1 MARLMAT
8 ELSCADMS
16 VREINTVLRGLPD
29 GTAVQISQPR
39 GRHNLVVGIS
49 GRLDITIAGNA
60 GYFIGGLCD
69 GPAVTVAGFVGWS
82 VGENLGSGTIR
93 VQGNASEC
101 VGASARGGLI
111 VIEGDA
117 SSRAGISLKGGSIA
131 IAGDVG
137 HMTGFMAQAGT
148 ILVGGDAADSLGDSL
163 YETVIYVGG
172 KIRSLGSDA
181 RVEDLTAAD
190 VARVRELAGTA
201 GFSHISPEN
210 VTRVASAKSLYRFD
224 ALKDQRY

>member
-1 MARLMAT
+1 
-8 ELSCADMS
+8 MS
-16 VREINTVLRGLPD
+16 VREINTVLRALPD
-29 GTAVQISQPR
+29 GTAVRISQPR

-49 GRLDITIAGNA
+49 GLLDITIAGNA

-131 IAGDVG
+131 IAGAVG

-190 VARVRELAGTA
+190 VARVRELAYAA